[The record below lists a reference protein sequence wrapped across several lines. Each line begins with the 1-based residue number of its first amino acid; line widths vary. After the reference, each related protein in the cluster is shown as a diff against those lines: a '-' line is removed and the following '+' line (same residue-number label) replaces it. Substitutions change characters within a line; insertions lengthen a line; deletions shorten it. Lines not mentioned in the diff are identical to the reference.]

1 MKYAIVKC
9 TDTNFAVHGEY
20 PTLEAA
26 KVAFHQYS
34 AALWNDPGTAKAM
47 VKIVD
52 EQLDCVEG
60 YMELVLHPQEA
71 SNEPEETGGGEE

>member
-9 TDTNFAVHGEY
+9 TNTNFAIHGEY

-26 KVAFHQYS
+26 KVAWHQYS

-60 YMELVLHPQEA
+60 YQELVIHPQES
-71 SNEPEETGGGEE
+71 SNGNGDTAE

>member
-1 MKYAIVKC
+1 MKYAIIKC

-20 PTLEAA
+20 PTLESA

-34 AALWNDPGTAKAM
+34 AALWNDPSTEKAM

-52 EQLDCVEG
+52 EQLDTVEG
-60 YMELVLHPQEA
+60 YRESIRHEA
-71 SNEPEETGGGEE
+71 NVAE

>member
-20 PTLEAA
+20 PTIEAA
-26 KVAFHQYS
+26 KIAFHQFS
-34 AALWNDPGTAKAM
+34 AALWNDKTTKKAT

-52 EQLDCVEG
+52 EQLDCVED
-60 YMELVLHPQEA
+60 YREFINHEIEQT
-71 SNEPEETGGGEE
+71 NEPE

>member
-1 MKYAIVKC
+1 MKYAIIKC

-20 PTLEAA
+20 PDLNAA

-34 AALWNDPGTAKAM
+34 AALWNDPSTEKAM

-52 EQLDCVEG
+52 EQLDTVEG
-60 YMELVLHPQEA
+60 YRESIRHEA
-71 SNEPEETGGGEE
+71 NVAE